1 MEQDLEKLSKEE
13 LIFLLKKKNEKIQKT
28 EIKLQKTEIKLQKNE
43 VKLQKSKAQA
53 ELLAKELA
61 AVRSAVI
68 EGIKTNFEQIE
79 VVNKI
84 AYIDKINDIVFL
96 TDMISGT
103 NNANRLVKG

>member
-28 EIKLQKTEIKLQKNE
+28 EIKLQK
-43 VKLQKSKAQA
+43 SKAQA

-68 EGIKTNFEQIE
+68 DSKGAKNSGFRKLPHSFIDTIQAVI
-79 VVNKI
+79 VVPTL
-84 AYIDKINDIVFL
+84 APMMTPTACTRDSTPAL
-96 TDMISGT
+96 TKPTTIT
-103 NNANRLVKG
+103 